1 MARPPASERS
11 LARDRPASAASA
23 PPERRQPR
31 RSPDGRHTDKAYD
44 AKARRQECRARG
56 MVSRITR
63 NDIESSERLGRDRW
77 VIERTYARFNRFRP
91 LPIRNERRA
100 DIDKAFTSRIPQ
112 PD

>member
-1 MARPPASERS
+1 
-11 LARDRPASAASA
+11 
-23 PPERRQPR
+23 
-31 RSPDGRHTDKAYD
+31 
-44 AKARRQECRARG
+44 